1 MSWRSPV
8 IWFTIGIVVTFV
20 LAVGVVIVL
29 LRTDGAKVVSDNA
42 PLIAAVIAL
51 GGVLI
56 TQMVSIAV
64 EDRLARETS

>member
-1 MSWRSPV
+1 M
-8 IWFTIGIVVTFV
+8 TFV

-29 LRTDGAKVVSDNA
+29 LRTDGAKAVSDNA

-51 GGVLI
+51 GGVLT